1 MRLHSAEKTVLWIRI
16 HRDMGKQC
24 GGSGLIC
31 NSRSVYFLKYTPQGP
46 GGVLAED
53 TWGKNVKKREEEEG
67 QIRKIKQKEKI
78 DIKRVN
84 KCKRGG
90 K

>member
-1 MRLHSAEKTVLWIRI
+1 VLK
-16 HRDMGKQC
+16 KQC
-24 GGSGLIC
+24 SGSGSTGTWV
-31 NSRSVYFLKYTPQGP
+31 NSVVDPDWYVTAGVYIFFNTPHRGR

-78 DIKRVN
+78 DIKRMN